1 MKKLI
6 LLLIV
11 FVSSSV
17 FSQINIDD
25 NILGTWVS
33 EQTPVEL
40 KVVKV
45 KNDLEFIQH
54 NTTTKSTHEE
64 IVLRQLPDVINT
76 ITYIKETNWSLDTTY
91 YLKDKHTLVANC
103 FGSYYGTIYYTKIR
117 QY

>member
-25 NILGTWVS
+25 NILGTWAS

-54 NTTTKSTHEE
+54 NTTTKSTPRRNS
-64 IVLRQLPDVINT
+64 VAT
-76 ITYIKETNWSLDTTY
+76 IARCHKYNNIHKTNE
-91 YLKDKHTLVANC
+91 LVFRHDLLFKRRTH
-103 FGSYYGTIYYTKIR
+103 FGG
-117 QY
+117 